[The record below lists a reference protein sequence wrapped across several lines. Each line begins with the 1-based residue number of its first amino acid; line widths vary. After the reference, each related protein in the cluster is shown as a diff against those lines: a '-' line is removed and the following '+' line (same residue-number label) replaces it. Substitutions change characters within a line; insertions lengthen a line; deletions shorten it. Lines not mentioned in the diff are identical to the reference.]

1 VICKKIINMKKAL
14 LFAISLFTL
23 SSAFSQIIISGSLD
37 NNTKTVWTNNNIY
50 ILQGFVRVTANDTL
64 EIQPG
69 TIIKGDFA
77 SKGSLIIERDG
88 YLIANGTETSP
99 IVFTSQ
105 KPVGQRAYG
114 DWGGLII
121 CGRASVN
128 QPANAANGT
137 SQGEAVVEGGVGSI
151 YGGGTNPD
159 DLDNSG
165 VIRYV
170 RIEFG
175 GIPFQPNSEINGLT
189 MCGVGSGTTIDHI
202 QISYCGD
209 DAFEW
214 FGGTVNCRN
223 LIAYRNWDDDFDT
236 DFGYRGH
243 VQFALSVRDP
253 QIADQS
259 GSNGFESDNDATGST
274 NTPKTQPKFSNVTI
288 IGGPALSPD
297 GSFNSLYKRS
307 GHLRRNTECSIFNSV
322 LVGYPIGLLIEAAT
336 TQSNATNGLLRIKN
350 NMLVQMQDTLIAN
363 TSSSLN
369 AATNNINSGFNI
381 TNFYNSNNNGTINNA
396 SSLLFKN
403 LSLNQ
408 PDLSLQGGSP
418 LSTGADFSDSYLN
431 NSFFTPVTFR
441 GAFGSENWA
450 TCWTEF
456 DPQNEPYNIKIDN
469 SYTAEITPS
478 GNTTFCQGGS
488 VDLLASASSNNVTF
502 TWNNGSNN
510 AIQSITTSGTYSAMA
525 VNSNGCSVSIN
536 PIDVTVNS
544 NPIVNVSASGNT
556 TFCQGGSIT
565 LSSSQNG
572 NHLWSNGATGNS
584 IFVTQSGTYSTT
596 FTDSNGCSGSS
607 NSIAI
612 TVNALPNVSITST
625 GNTTLCQ
632 GQTVTISSSQNT
644 GNNWSNGGIDNSIT
658 VGTTGNYSTTYT
670 DNNGC
675 SATSNSIN
683 VIVNALPQ
691 VSISANGNTS
701 FCTGGN
707 VTLSSNQTA
716 GNLWSNGLNTADI
729 EVTST
734 GNYSVVVTDNNGCQ
748 NTSNIISV
756 SVSDAPAPTASVS
769 GNNIFCAGQSAEI
782 QSSTA
787 DSYQWYLNGTAING
801 ANSASINVTEGGF
814 YTVETTNSNACNGT
828 GFSNPVFI
836 TVNALPN
843 VSLTAIGNTT
853 FCEGNQITLLCNQGT
868 GTVWSNG
875 AIDVNSSTISSSGSY
890 SVSFTDN
897 NGCFGTSN
905 AIDVTVNAN
914 PTVSI
919 TANGPTTF
927 CNGGSVTLS
936 SSATGNNSWTGG
948 SSANSIDVSAS
959 GTYEL
964 TYTDVNG
971 CQAMTSTTV
980 TVNDQ
985 PTADFSILQNNGSL
999 VIQFLN
1005 NSNNATSYSW
1015 DFGDGTTSQ
1024 ETNPSHL
1031 YNAGGNYT
1039 VTLTATNGDCVDTF
1053 VFDVMNVSTD
1063 ELSHLSVSVY
1073 PNPASQQLTLIAPAQ
1088 SQLIIFDVTGKM
1100 VMSILTQQTNTEIN
1114 LNDFSAGLYFVKG
1127 YNAQGFFTTKFEKR

>member
-1 VICKKIINMKKAL
+1 MKKAL
-14 LFAISLFTL
+14 LFAIGLLTL
-23 SSAFSQIIISGSLD
+23 SSAFSQIIVSGSLD
-37 NNTKTVWTNNNIY
+37 NNSKTVWTNNNIY

-88 YLIANGTETSP
+88 YLIADGTETSP

-214 FGGTVNCRN
+214 FGGTVNCKN

-288 IGGPALSPD
+288 IGGPALSSD
-297 GSFNSLYKRS
+297 GSFNSLYKRA

-381 TNFYNSNNNGTINNA
+381 TNFYNSNNNGTIDNA

-431 NSFFTPVTFR
+431 NSFFTPVNFR

-456 DPQNEPYNIKIDN
+456 DPQNEPYNSAMDN
-469 SYTAEITPS
+469 AFTAEITAS
-478 GNTTFCQGGS
+478 GATTFCQGGS
-488 VDLLASASSNNVTF
+488 VDLVVTASSNNVNF

-510 AIQSITTSGTYSAMA
+510 TLQSISNSGNYSATA
-525 VNSNGCSVSIN
+525 VNNNGCSIAIAPVQVVVNNN
-536 PIDVTVNS
+536 PTVT
-544 NPIVNVSASGNT
+544 ISANGNT
-556 TFCQGGSIT
+556 TFCAGGSVDLI
-565 LSSSQNG
+565 SSQMG
-572 NHLWSNGATGNS
+572 AQSWSNGANTPT
-584 IFVTQSGTYSTT
+584 ITVTQNGNYSVTY
-596 FTDSNGCSGSS
+596 TDMNGCSGTS
-607 NSIAI
+607 NTINV
-612 TVNALPNVSITST
+612 TVNAIPNVSVNSAGST
-625 GNTTLCQ
+625 AICQ
-632 GQTVTISSSQNT
+632 GQTVTLNSTQST
-644 GNNWSNGGIDNSIT
+644 GNSWNNGGTGNSIT
-658 VGTTGNYSTTYT
+658 VGTAGNYFTTFT
-670 DNNGC
+670 DANGC
-675 SATSNSIN
+675 SNTSN
-683 VIVNALPQ
+683 VVTVEVNALPE
-691 VSISANGNTS
+691 VSITANGNTS
-701 FCTGGN
+701 FCTGGS
-707 VTLSSNQTA
+707 VTLTSNQSN
-716 GNLWSNGLNTADI
+716 GNNWSNN
-729 EVTST
+729 ST
-734 GNYSVVVTDNNGCQ
+734 GNTIEVNSSGNYFSVVTDDNGCQ
-748 NTSNIISV
+748 NTSNTISV
-756 SVSDAPAPTASVS
+756 NVSDAPAPTAAALGSTE
-769 GNNIFCAGQSAEI
+769 FCAGGTATI
-782 QSSTA
+782 QASTA
-787 DSYQWYLNGTAING
+787 DAYQWYLNGVILEN
-801 ANSASINVTEGGF
+801 ANASQLIATEAGF
-814 YTVETTNSNACNGT
+814 YTVETSNADACNGT
-828 GFSNPVFI
+828 GLSAPVFI
-836 TVNALPN
+836 TVNEIP
-843 VSLTAIGNTT
+843 VVTLTAIGNTT
-853 FCEGNQITLLCNQGT
+853 FCEGNSVTLLCNQGV
-868 GTVWSNG
+868 GTIWSNG
-875 AIDVNSSTISSSGSY
+875 SLDINSALIQSAGTYTVNY
-890 SVSFTDN
+890 TDN
-897 NGCFGTSN
+897 NGCSN
-905 AIDVTVNAN
+905 SSNSIDVTVNAL
-914 PTVSI
+914 PSVSI
-919 TANGPTTF
+919 SASGATTF
-927 CNGGSVTLS
+927 CDGGSVTLIS
-936 SSATGNNSWTGG
+936 SQNQNNVWSNGLNTNTIEVTTGG
-948 SSANSIDVSAS
+948 VFSV
-959 GTYEL
+959 E
-964 TYTDVNG
+964 YTDING
-971 CQAMTSTTV
+971 CVANASTTV
-980 TVNDQ
+980 TVNEQ
-985 PTADFSILQNNGSL
+985 PDADFSILQNNGSF

-1005 NSNNATSYSW
+1005 NSSNATGYTW
-1015 DFGDGTTSQ
+1015 DFGDGSTSQ

-1031 YNAGGNYT
+1031 YTTGGDFV
-1039 VTLTATNGDCVDTF
+1039 VTLTASNGDCNDVFTF
-1053 VFDVMNVSTD
+1053 NVNNVSV
-1063 ELSHLSVSVY
+1063 EENQAQVINIY
-1073 PNPASQQLTLIAPAQ
+1073 PNPSHSFINIQTPIQTQLMIMD
-1088 SQLIIFDVTGKM
+1088 ITGKQM
-1100 VMSILTQQTNTEIN
+1100 MNFTTTASTTNLDIDK
-1114 LNDFSAGLYFVKG
+1114 LPAGLYVVKG
-1127 YNAQGFFTTKFEKR
+1127 YNMNGTFTTKFQKQ